1 MSNLEIRKR
10 IDKLTIDLNDHNRR
24 YYELDSPII
33 SDTEYD
39 TLIRE
44 LQELE
49 AQYPNYKDPNSPTMR
64 VGGKPLNK
72 FGSVKHTV
80 PMLSLANAMNVDELV
95 NFDSQIRK
103 LLNRENIEYTAEPKL
118 DGLAVEL
125 IYENGVLKTASTRG
139 DGVLGEDIT
148 QNVKTI
154 QSLPL
159 TLKRTNHI
167 PSLLELRGEVYID
180 FDDFTKL
187 NRRQIEKKE
196 KVFSN
201 PRNLAAGSLRQL
213 DPNIVLRR
221 PLKIF
226 CYGLGSCKG
235 WDFTTQIQLLETL
248 PKWGIPVNKEIKSG
262 VGVEFLIDYYDKGEQ
277 LRDRLPYDIDG
288 VVFKVNSYSDQKKL
302 GERSKSPR
310 WAIAGKLRAQQAT
323 TTVEN
328 IIISVGRTGALTP
341 VAKLTPVVVG
351 GVTVS
356 NATLHNQDE
365 IDKKDIRV
373 GDTVLIQRAG
383 DVIPE
388 IVKVVK
394 EKRKSDSKKYII
406 PNECPVCNAGA
417 FRYKGEAVVRCINS
431 SCASQVK
438 GRIEHFVSKSCM
450 DIDGFGPQL
459 IEQLVDQK
467 LIMNIS
473 DIYSINKDQLSALD
487 RMAEKSA
494 ENIYNSIKKRKTIS
508 LWRFIHGLGIK
519 NVGENT
525 SKILANHFQL
535 LDNLMIANE
544 QELIAI
550 NEIGEITA
558 KMIILFFSSE
568 NNKKII
574 KKCIESGL
582 EFILPTPQKQLL
594 LNQSFVFTGTLTQ
607 FSRSEAKKLVE
618 SYGGKCTSSISAK
631 VSYLVVGNNPGSKL
645 AKAQSFQVSI
655 LTEKDF
661 QDLINSQ

>member
-1 MSNLEIRKR
+1 MSNLEIKKR
-10 IDKLTIDLNDHNRR
+10 IDKLTTDLNDHNRR

-95 NFDSQIRK
+95 HFDSQIRK

-159 TLKRTNHI
+159 TLKHINNI

-235 WDFTTQIQLLETL
+235 WDFTTQMQLLETL
-248 PKWGIPVNKEIKSG
+248 PNWGIPVNKEIKSG
-262 VGVEFLIDYYDKGEQ
+262 VGVEFLIDYYERGEQ
-277 LRDRLPYDIDG
+277 LRNRLPYDIDG

-388 IVKVVK
+388 VVKVVK

-544 QELIAI
+544 QELVAV

-582 EFILPTPQKQLL
+582 EFILHTPQKQLL

-661 QDLINSQ
+661 QDLIKSQ

>member
-10 IDKLTIDLNDHNRR
+10 IDKLTTDLNDHNRR

-49 AQYPNYKDPNSPTMR
+49 AQYPDYKDPNSPTMR

-148 QNVKTI
+148 QNVRTI

-159 TLKRTNHI
+159 TLKHINNI

-235 WDFTTQIQLLETL
+235 WDFKTQAQLLQTL
-248 PKWGIPVNKEIKSG
+248 PNWGIPVNKEIKSG
-262 VGVEFLIDYYDKGEQ
+262 VGVEFLIDYYEKGER

-288 VVFKVNSYSDQKKL
+288 VVFKVNSYFDQKKL

-388 IVKVVK
+388 VVKVVK
-394 EKRKSDSKKYII
+394 EKRKSGSKKYII

-417 FRYKGEAVVRCINS
+417 FRHKGEAVVRCINS

-494 ENIYNSIKKRKTIS
+494 ENIYNSIKKRKTVP

-535 LDNLMIANE
+535 LDSLMIANE
-544 QELIAI
+544 QELIAV

-558 KMIILFFSSE
+558 KMIILFFSSD
-568 NNKKII
+568 NNKQII

-582 EFILPTPQKQLL
+582 EFTLPVPQKQLL

-645 AKAQSFQVSI
+645 AKAQSLQISI

-661 QDLINSQ
+661 QDLIKSQ

>member
-1 MSNLEIRKR
+1 MSNLEIKKK
-10 IDKLTIDLNDHNRR
+10 IDKLTSDLNDHNRR

-39 TLIRE
+39 ILIRE
-44 LQELE
+44 LQDLE
-49 AQYPNYKDPNSPTMR
+49 AQYPDYKDSNSPTMR
-64 VGGKPLNK
+64 VGGRSLNK
-72 FGSVKHTV
+72 FGSVEHTV

-95 NFDSQIRK
+95 NFDSQVRR
-103 LLNRENIEYTAEPKL
+103 LLGRENIEYIAEPKL

-125 IYENGVLKTASTRG
+125 IYENGVLTTASTRG

-159 TLKRTNHI
+159 TLKDINNI
-167 PSLLELRGEVYID
+167 PSLIELRGEVFID

-187 NRRQIEKKE
+187 NRRQIDKKE

-226 CYGLGSCKG
+226 CYGLGACKG
-235 WDFTTQIQLLETL
+235 WDFKTQIQLLETL
-248 PKWGIPVNKEIKSG
+248 PNWGIPVNKEIKSG
-262 VGVEFLIDYYDKGEQ
+262 LGVDFLIDYYDKGEQ

-323 TTVEN
+323 TTIEN

-341 VAKLTPVVVG
+341 VAKLNPVVVG

-365 IDKKDIRV
+365 IDKKDIRL

-388 IVKVVK
+388 VVKVVK
-394 EKRKSDSKKYII
+394 EKRKLGSNKYII

-417 FRYKGEAVVRCINS
+417 FRHKGEAVVRCINS

-450 DIDGFGPQL
+450 DIEGFGPQL

-473 DIYSINKDQLSALD
+473 DIYSINKDQLSSLD

-494 ENIYNSIKKRKTIS
+494 ENIFNSIKKRKTIL

-525 SKILANHFQL
+525 SKVLANHFQL

-544 QELIAI
+544 EELIEVD
-550 NEIGEITA
+550 EIGEITA
-558 KMIILFFSSE
+558 KMIILFFSSD
-568 NNKKII
+568 NNRQII
-574 KKCIESGL
+574 KKCIKSGL
-582 EFILPTPQKQLL
+582 EFILSRPQKQSLL
-594 LNQSFVFTGTLTQ
+594 DQSFVFTGTLTQ
-607 FSRSEAKKLVE
+607 FSRSEAKKMVE
-618 SYGGKCTSSISAK
+618 TYGGKCINSISAK
-631 VSYLVVGNNPGSKL
+631 VSYLVVGKNPGSKL

>member
-10 IDKLTIDLNDHNRR
+10 IDKLTTDLNDHNRR

-159 TLKRTNHI
+159 TLKHTNHI

-235 WDFTTQIQLLETL
+235 WDFTTQMQLLETL
-248 PKWGIPVNKEIKSG
+248 PNWGIPVNKEIKSG

-388 IVKVVK
+388 VVKVVK

-494 ENIYNSIKKRKTIS
+494 ENIYNSIKKRKTIP

-544 QELIAI
+544 QELVAV

-582 EFILPTPQKQLL
+582 EFILDTPQKQLL

-631 VSYLVVGNNPGSKL
+631 VSYLVAGNNPGSKL
-645 AKAQSFQVSI
+645 AKAQSLQVSI